1 MCAADRIGP
10 RMHVPSCVYWLF
22 IASPFQAS
30 ACEGGRILY
39 GANTRVRRCMA
50 CASSQREGG
59 RIGQGGRARQIHYLN
74 LLQLQL
80 WIRDL
85 CVSSP
90 GAPGSNLC
98 TRIELVSV
106 SEVLRWIGCGG
117 GEASQVYMCDTPLT
131 HWRGGGFM
139 RHVSSSF
146 IEFIKTLV
154 GLHRTVPSPY
164 SQPILTPGWHF
175 NASQNEGSQYG
186 RATNRTWTLSSVV
199 FNFRLVS

>member
-1 MCAADRIGP
+1 MRMLSTARAIAAILQSTLTMEIGLRVCAADRIGP

-90 GAPGSNLC
+90 GAPGSNLSNLC

-106 SEVLRWIGCGG
+106 SEVCAGLGV
-117 GEASQVYMCDTPLT
+117 GEVRPAKCTCAT
-131 HWRGGGFM
+131 HR
-139 RHVSSSF
+139 
-146 IEFIKTLV
+146 
-154 GLHRTVPSPY
+154 
-164 SQPILTPGWHF
+164 
-175 NASQNEGSQYG
+175 
-186 RATNRTWTLSSVV
+186 
-199 FNFRLVS
+199 

>member
-1 MCAADRIGP
+1 MRMLSIARAILQLRHAGGVCMRMLSTARAIAAILQSTLTMEIGLRVCAADRIGP

-85 CVSSP
+85 YLVCFWP
-90 GAPGSNLC
+90 IAP
-98 TRIELVSV
+98 
-106 SEVLRWIGCGG
+106 
-117 GEASQVYMCDTPLT
+117 PT
-131 HWRGGGFM
+131 HTHTHGF
-139 RHVSSSF
+139 SLPQ
-146 IEFIKTLV
+146 K
-154 GLHRTVPSPY
+154 HRY
-164 SQPILTPGWHF
+164 SD
-175 NASQNEGSQYG
+175 SK
-186 RATNRTWTLSSVV
+186 
-199 FNFRLVS
+199 